1 MCNTCMRIIYTFFQA
16 EEIQAKK
23 LDLLQ
28 QRRAAMER
36 KLTRADE
43 KRQLQ
48 LQKKVRKAHE
58 EENKVCS

>member
-1 MCNTCMRIIYTFFQA
+1 MRLWYVIFQA

-36 KLTRADE
+36 KLKRADE
-43 KRQLQ
+43 KRHLQ

-58 EENKVCS
+58 EENKVCL